1 MPSSTSPQALN
12 PVQAVGEADFLGP
25 LISISS
31 CSSEDTAFSAAAA
44 AAAAALAKLSTWNP
58 DIKEILCE
66 EGGMQ
71 VLPPFAS

>member
-1 MPSSTSPQALN
+1 MPSNFNPQTLN
-12 PVQAVGEADFLGP
+12 PNQAVGEADFLGP
-25 LISISS
+25 LITISS
-31 CSSEDTAFSAAAA
+31 CSSDDASSSSAAA

-71 VLPPFAS
+71 VLRPFAS